1 MLAIQISPL
10 FFRIAM
16 KVLTRSLGH
25 YFRAAPL
32 MVIGVVVALYSGA
45 VYAKPCD
52 PPVLNPVVCE
62 NSKPGNPAGEW
73 DISGVG
79 DPAIQGYASAISV
92 NVGETVFFKINTD
105 AVNYRL
111 DIYRMGYYKGLGA
124 RKVATV
130 LPSVALPQSQPA
142 CIQDAATGLI
152 DCGNWAVSAS
162 WNVPADAV
170 SGIYFAKAVRTET
183 GGASHIVFIVRDDS
197 STSDLLFQTSDT
209 TWQAYNSYGGNFIE
223 YPSYGYPT
231 DRAFKGSYNRPF
243 WTRRSNNGMASYNWV
258 FHAEYPMVR
267 WLEANGYNVSYFT
280 GVDSDRRGDL
290 VQNHK
295 VFLSVGHDEYWS
307 GRQRANVEAARDS
320 GVALAFFSGN
330 EVYRKIRWE
339 NSIDG
344 SGTPYRTMVCYKESN
359 ADEKIDP
366 LPDVWTGS
374 WRDARF
380 SPPADG
386 GLPENAL
393 TGTLFSICTV
403 ASDSSIW
410 SRVWT
415 RIRNRVHRL
424 FGGLA
429 AASDLG
435 TSLHV
440 PASTG
445 KLRFWRGTP
454 VAALAEGQIA
464 TLGDRVVGYEC
475 DEDADNGFRP
485 AGLMQLSSTS
495 IQASAKVIGENIYQG
510 RDIYLP
516 GPATHVMTM
525 YRAASGALVFSAG
538 TVQWSWGLDG
548 QHDNGSSPPDSSIRQ
563 ATVNLLGDMGVQ
575 PGTLQPGLV
584 YATSS
589 TDNTPPTSKIIQPAA
604 GSNLPLGTAVTISGT
619 AADTLGVVAAVEVSV
634 DGGQTWHPASGRA
647 TWSYTWTPT
656 TPGGSTFLSRA
667 VDDSGILETPS
678 VRIDVT
684 VGGSLPSTTL
694 RE

>member
-1 MLAIQISPL
+1 
-10 FFRIAM
+10 M
-16 KVLTRSLGH
+16 KALSELLGH
-25 YFRAAPL
+25 YAGAL
-32 MVIGVVVALYSGA
+32 TMLGLWVILVLCSESAHAG
-45 VYAKPCD
+45 PCD
-52 PPVLNPVVCE
+52 EPLNKIACE
-62 NSKPGNPAGEW
+62 NSKAGNPSSDW
-73 DISGVG
+73 DISGTG
-79 DPAIQGYASAISV
+79 DLSIQGYATEISV
-92 NVGETVFFKINTD
+92 NRGATVFFKIDT
-105 AVNYRL
+105 AAANYRL
-111 DIYRMGYYKGLGA
+111 DIYRMGYYGGLGA

-130 LPSVALPQSQPA
+130 SPSASLPQSQPA
-142 CIQDAATGLI
+142 CIEDAATGLT

-162 WNVPADAV
+162 WNVPADTA
-170 SGIYFAKAVRTET
+170 SGIYFAKAVRTDT

-209 TWQAYNSYGGNFIE
+209 TWQAYNSYGGHFIE

-243 WTRRSNNGMASYNWV
+243 WTRRSNDGMASYNWV

-267 WLEANGYNVSYFT
+267 WFEANGYDVTYFT
-280 GVDSDRRGDL
+280 GVDSDRRGNL
-290 VQNHK
+290 IQNHK

-307 GRQRANVEAARDS
+307 GRQRANVEAARNA
-320 GVALAFFSGN
+320 GINLAFFSGN

-359 ADEKIDP
+359 AEQKIDP
-366 LPDVWTGS
+366 LPNVWTGC

-403 ASDSSIW
+403 APDPSIW
-410 SRVWT
+410 TRTWT
-415 RIRNRVHRL
+415 RILNRVHRL
-424 FGGLA
+424 FGGVA

-435 TSLHV
+435 IALSV
-440 PASTG
+440 PEANG
-445 KLRFWRGTP
+445 KMRFWRGTP
-454 VAALAEGQIA
+454 VAALATGKTA

-475 DEDADNGFRP
+475 DEDFDNGFRP
-485 AGLMQLSSTS
+485 AGLIQLSSTPT
-495 IQASAKVIGENIYQG
+495 QASAKLVGDNIYRGQ
-510 RDIYLP
+510 DNYPP

-538 TVQWSWGLDG
+538 SVQWSWGLDG
-548 QHDNGSSPPDSSIRQ
+548 QHDNGGSTPNTSMRQ
-563 ATVNLLGDMGVQ
+563 ATVNLLADMGVQ
-575 PGTLQPGLV
+575 PVTLQSGLV
-584 YATSS
+584 AATASS
-589 TDNTPPTSKIIQPAA
+589 DHISPTSTITQPAA

-634 DGGQTWHPASGRA
+634 DGGKTWHPASGRA
-647 TWSYTWTPT
+647 TWSYTWMPT
-656 TPGGSTFLSRA
+656 IPGSFTLASRA
-667 VDDSGILETPS
+667 VDDSGNLDSPS
-678 VRIDVT
+678 AGIDVT
-684 VGGSLPSTTL
+684 LIGSSSSITS